1 MNAQRQVVTR
11 FPYAAKA
18 LELTTRALWLQEQD
32 PIHNAAEIVACLE
45 QATRLAERFTTT
57 WGTKGRRV

>member
-1 MNAQRQVVTR
+1 MNAQHQAVTR

-18 LELTTRALWLQEQD
+18 LELSTRALWLQEQD

-45 QATRLAERFTTT
+45 QATRLAERFTAT
-57 WGTKGRRV
+57 WATKRRRV

>member
-11 FPYAAKA
+11 FPYSAKA

-32 PIHNAAEIVACLE
+32 PIQNAAEIVACLE
-45 QATRLAERFTTT
+45 QATRLADRFVKT
-57 WGTKGRRV
+57 WETKGRRV